1 VTECRGVAGVGELVH
16 YTARMNDTSEATK
29 IVTDANADPATHEQS
44 RISFERLRERTDEL
58 ELLISGL
65 ITFALFS
72 MPGWILDRY
81 AEFYAGLSTTLVP
94 LASGMMAMGVGIC
107 YLLGAAF
114 VMHLGSRAY
123 WVGLIGLK
131 SVYPDGI
138 RYERMNTA
146 GPITKD
152 YLRERLPSL
161 QQAIDDADRFSSR
174 LFAII
179 TLIALLAFI
188 GGLFL
193 VPAMLLTGYV
203 IEVFDIPD
211 LWAISAVLG
220 LVGLLLLLVMT
231 VTVVD
236 AIWVARKPERADIP
250 GVRRWVMRMR
260 RWLALTYPERLIAP
274 VQYTLQTQLQSRA
287 MVVALSM
294 AGAVV
299 PVIGMLAFTVYRDPS
314 LLANPRV
321 ISRQDMKLAQN
332 SAYYEDQWQA
342 EDRLR
347 LWPSIPSDFVG
358 RRHVRLLLPYLPV
371 LHDSLAKTHC
381 VQLSADACLRQF
393 WQVQLDGREV
403 DLQGFHLVDRRDL
416 KRRGLQGYVD
426 LAGLAFGPHEL
437 RVQRVDPTST
447 DEPTVFHLP
456 FVFSPELEGSLLGDQ
471 PRQSV
476 SPPASPAA
484 SDVSPTAPQADQ
496 DAVIQNAAI
505 DPSTDVANASA
516 TSSKTD

>member
-1 VTECRGVAGVGELVH
+1 MTDSSSSTETSAVTPV
-16 YTARMNDTSEATK
+16 SATEP
-29 IVTDANADPATHEQS
+29 VSDGNS

-65 ITFALFS
+65 ITFAMFS
-72 MPGWILDRY
+72 MPGWIMDRY
-81 AEFYAGLSTTLVP
+81 AEFYAGLSSTLLL
-94 LASGMMAMGVGIC
+94 LASAMMAMGVGIC

-114 VMHLGSRAY
+114 VMHLASRAY

-152 YLRERLPSL
+152 YLRDRLPSL

-203 IEVFDIPD
+203 IEVFDIPE
-211 LWAISAVLG
+211 LWAVGAVLS

-236 AIWVARKPERADIP
+236 AIWVARKPERAENP
-250 GVRRWVMRMR
+250 VVRRWVMRMR
-260 RWLALTYPERLIAP
+260 RWLARTYPERLIAP

-287 MVVALSM
+287 LVVALSM
-294 AGAVV
+294 AGAAV
-299 PVIGMLAFTVYRDPS
+299 PVFGMLAFTVYRDPS
-314 LLANPRV
+314 VLANPRV
-321 ISRQDMKLAQN
+321 ISREDLHSAQN
-332 SAYYEDQWQA
+332 SAYYEDQWQP

-358 RRHVRLLLPYLPV
+358 RRHVPLLLPYLPV
-371 LHDSLAKTHC
+371 LHDALAKTHC
-381 VQLSADACLRQF
+381 TDMGAEACLRQF
-393 WQVQLDGREV
+393 WRVELDGTVV
-403 DLQGFHLVDRRDL
+403 DLARFHLADRRDL

-426 LAGLAFGPHEL
+426 LAGLAFGPHTL
-437 RVQRVDPTST
+437 RVQRIDPTST
-447 DEPTVFHLP
+447 DEPTVFNLP
-456 FVFSPELEGSLLGDQ
+456 FVFSPELEGSLLSEDAR
-471 PRQSV
+471 PSDSV
-476 SPPASPAA
+476 PAQGA
-484 SDVSPTAPQADQ
+484 SSGTSPTAAD
-496 DAVIQNAAI
+496 ANQNAVSDQTVDTARE
-505 DPSTDVANASA
+505 
-516 TSSKTD
+516 

>member
-1 VTECRGVAGVGELVH
+1 MTECRGVAGVGELVH

-260 RWLALTYPERLIAP
+260 CWLALTYPERLIAP

-456 FVFSPELEGSLLGDQ
+456 FVFSPELEGSL
-471 PRQSV
+471 V
-476 SPPASPAA
+476 AAETPPNTAVLAPKTP
-484 SDVSPTAPQADQ
+484 SDTAP
-496 DAVIQNAAI
+496 VT
-505 DPSTDVANASA
+505 PVANQHAVTDQSA
-516 TSSKTD
+516 NVADE

>member
-1 VTECRGVAGVGELVH
+1 
-16 YTARMNDTSEATK
+16 
-29 IVTDANADPATHEQS
+29 
-44 RISFERLRERTDEL
+44 
-58 ELLISGL
+58 
-65 ITFALFS
+65 
-72 MPGWILDRY
+72 
-81 AEFYAGLSTTLVP
+81 
-94 LASGMMAMGVGIC
+94 
-107 YLLGAAF
+107 
-114 VMHLGSRAY
+114 
-123 WVGLIGLK
+123 
-131 SVYPDGI
+131 
-138 RYERMNTA
+138 
-146 GPITKD
+146 
-152 YLRERLPSL
+152 
-161 QQAIDDADRFSSR
+161 
-174 LFAII
+174 
-179 TLIALLAFI
+179 
-188 GGLFL
+188 
-193 VPAMLLTGYV
+193 
-203 IEVFDIPD
+203 
-211 LWAISAVLG
+211 
-220 LVGLLLLLVMT
+220 
-231 VTVVD
+231 
-236 AIWVARKPERADIP
+236 
-250 GVRRWVMRMR
+250 
-260 RWLALTYPERLIAP
+260 
-274 VQYTLQTQLQSRA
+274 

-299 PVIGMLAFTVYRDPS
+299 PIIGMLAFTVYRDPS

-393 WQVQLDGREV
+393 WQVQLDGRAV